1 MALWININGRILF
14 STAQKKQVD
23 SSVEIGQ
30 KRDMSENLPIILV
43 YYQHIDF
50 HITDIIASYLMQSLV
65 LQYRLLMKTTSSPYE
80 STIMVL
86 ENFWFFKAN
95 IWLLWRLFRNMQNG
109 VKKQKSSLSEFFFTS
124 RHLKQNVNYH
134 KNV

>member
-1 MALWININGRILF
+1 
-14 STAQKKQVD
+14 
-23 SSVEIGQ
+23 
-30 KRDMSENLPIILV
+30 MSENLPIILV

-95 IWLLWRLFRNMQNG
+95 I
-109 VKKQKSSLSEFFFTS
+109 
-124 RHLKQNVNYH
+124 
-134 KNV
+134 